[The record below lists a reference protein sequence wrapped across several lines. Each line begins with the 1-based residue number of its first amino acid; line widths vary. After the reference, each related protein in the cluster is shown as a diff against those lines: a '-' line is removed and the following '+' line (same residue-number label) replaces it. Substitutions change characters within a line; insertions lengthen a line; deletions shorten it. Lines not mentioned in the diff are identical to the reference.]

1 MKVVLLA
8 LSGDL
13 SRWHEKLVQLYPD
26 CSLEMISRA
35 EFETGSHLKRLKSLR
50 ELRPD
55 VLAIATERLPWQRG
69 QNLFMV
75 FGALAGAREVVML
88 DAHGAVV
95 RKSRSN
101 LLLGAPVRLG
111 RETLTGANDVARSR
125 RELLKLEQE
134 VFKSRPRAPV
144 PKRARPR
151 VVYLRSTP
159 GPGTQAGGAASHIKG
174 VVQALEALGV
184 DVQII
189 SNDLIAGLDAANDRF
204 TMIPP
209 QPGGGTRAL
218 FDIHNNL
225 VFTRGAVPLVERA
238 HPDFIYQR
246 YARFSWAGVV
256 AALRTTRPLFLEYNG
271 SEVWV
276 GQHWDR
282 VGSLDLLERY
292 ERLNLDAAAR
302 IFVVSDVE
310 RRNLEARG
318 VDANK
323 IVVNPN
329 GVDVERFRPGAGGVE
344 ARRELGI
351 RDEEIVAGFVGTFG
365 PWHGVE
371 KLAEAIK
378 AIPANVHVRFLMVG
392 SGSLHAEVEK
402 QLETQTR
409 AGKVIFT
416 GSVRHDRVPA
426 LLDACDILV
435 APHVP
440 LADGSEFF
448 GSPTKVFEYMAMG
461 KAIVASRLGQIGEVL
476 SDGETALL
484 VQPGNVEELAAALVK
499 LIDDDELGKSL
510 GARAREVAEREHT
523 WAHNAQRVLD
533 AYDGLTGLQD
543 FS

>member
-1 MKVVLLA
+1 MRVVLLA

-13 SRWHEKLVQLYPD
+13 DRWRDKLLALYPD
-26 CSLEMISRA
+26 SSIDLISRA
-35 EFETGSHLKRLKSLR
+35 EFEKGSHLARLRSLR
-50 ELRPD
+50 ALSPD

-75 FGALAGAREVVML
+75 FGALAGAREVLML
-88 DAHGAVV
+88 DAHGETI
-95 RKSRSN
+95 RRSRSN
-101 LLLGAPVRLG
+101 VLLGAPARLS
-111 RETLTGANDVARSR
+111 RETITGASDIARSR
-125 RELLKLEQE
+125 RELQQLEE
-134 VFKSRPRAPV
+134 ATLRFTDMPRKITLRPRV
-144 PKRARPR
+144 R

-174 VVQALEALGV
+174 VVEGLEALGIE
-184 DVQII
+184 VQII
-189 SNDLIAGLDAANDRF
+189 SNDLIAGMNAADDRF
-204 TMIPP
+204 TVIPP

-225 VFTRGAVPLVERA
+225 VFTRGAVPLIEQVD
-238 HPDFIYQR
+238 PDFIYQR

-256 AALRTTRPLFLEYNG
+256 AANRTKRPLFLEYNG

-276 GQHWDR
+276 GRYWDR
-282 VGSLDLLERY
+282 VGRLELLERY

-318 VDANK
+318 VAAEK

-329 GVDVERFRPGAGGVE
+329 GVDVERFRPGVGGVE
-344 ARRELGI
+344 ARRELAI
-351 RDEEIVAGFVGTFG
+351 RDDEVVAGFVGTFG

-378 AIPANVHVRFLMVG
+378 LIPMGRFLLVG
-392 SGSLHAEVEK
+392 SGSLQVEVQKRLEAEV
-402 QLETQTR
+402 
-409 AGKVIFT
+409 AGGRVIFT
-416 GSVRHDRVPA
+416 GAVGHERVPS

-448 GSPTKVFEYMAMG
+448 GSPTKIFEYMAMG
-461 KAIVASRLGQIGEVL
+461 KGIVASRLGQIGEVL
-476 SDGETALL
+476 VDGETALL
-484 VQPGNVEELAAALVK
+484 VEPGNVEELRVAIVR
-499 LIDDDELGKSL
+499 LIDDEGMRRSL
-510 GARAREVAEREHT
+510 GGKARQTAEREYT

-533 AYDGLTGLQD
+533 AYKSLTGLQD
-543 FS
+543 

>member
-1 MKVVLLA
+1 MRVVLLA

-13 SRWHEKLVQLYPD
+13 DRWQDKLLALYPD
-26 CSLEMISRA
+26 CSIDLISRA
-35 EFETGSHLKRLKSLR
+35 EFEKGSHIARLKSLR
-50 ELRPD
+50 ALSPD

-75 FGALAGAREVVML
+75 FGALAGAREVLML
-88 DAHGAVV
+88 DAHGETV

-101 LLLGAPVRLG
+101 VLLGAPARLS
-111 RETLTGANDVARSR
+111 RETLIGASDIARSR
-125 RELLKLEQE
+125 RELQQLEE
-134 VFKSRPRAPV
+134 VTLRFAATPRKITPRPRV
-144 PKRARPR
+144 R

-174 VVQALEALGV
+174 VVEGLEALGV

-189 SNDLIAGLDAANDRF
+189 SNDLIAGMNISEERF
-204 TMIPP
+204 TVIPP

-225 VFTRGAVPLVERA
+225 VFTRGAVPLIEQA
-238 HPDFIYQR
+238 DPDFIYQR

-256 AALRTTRPLFLEYNG
+256 AANRTKRPLFLEYNG

-276 GQHWDR
+276 GRNWDR
-282 VGSLDLLERY
+282 VGRLELLERY

-302 IFVVSDVE
+302 IFVVSEVE

-318 VDANK
+318 VAGEK

-329 GVDVERFRPGAGGVE
+329 GVDVERFRPGVGGAE

-351 RDEEIVAGFVGTFG
+351 RDDEVVAGFVGTFG

-378 AIPANVHVRFLMVG
+378 LIDVSRFLLVG
-392 SGSLHAEVEK
+392 SGSLRVEVEK
-402 QLETQTR
+402 RLEAEVA
-409 AGKVIFT
+409 AGRVIFT
-416 GSVRHDRVPA
+416 GAVGHERVPG

-448 GSPTKVFEYMAMG
+448 GSPTKIFEYMAMG
-461 KAIVASRLGQIGEVL
+461 KGIVASRLGQIGEVL
-476 SDGETALL
+476 VDEETALL
-484 VQPGNVEELAAALVK
+484 VEPGNVEELRAALVR
-499 LIDDDELGKSL
+499 LIEDAGMRKSL
-510 GARAREVAEREHT
+510 GVKARETAEREHT
-523 WAHNAQRVLD
+523 WMHNARRVLQ
-533 AYDGLTGLQD
+533 AYQSLTGLQD
-543 FS
+543 

>member
-8 LSGDL
+8 LNGDL
-13 SRWHEKLVQLYPD
+13 SRWHDKLVQLYPD
-26 CSLEMISRA
+26 CSIEMISRA

-50 ELRPD
+50 ALRPD

-69 QNLFMV
+69 QNLFMI
-75 FGALAGAREVVML
+75 FGALAGAREVLMI
-88 DAHGAVV
+88 DAHGAQL
-95 RKSRSN
+95 RRSRSDV
-101 LLLGAPVRLG
+101 LLGAPTRLG
-111 RETLTGANDVARSR
+111 RETLTGASDVAQSR
-125 RELLKLEQE
+125 RELAKLEQE
-134 VFKSRPRAPV
+134 TLRSRGQRAAPIGHRSRPRV
-144 PKRARPR
+144 I
-151 VVYLRSTP
+151 YLRSTP

-174 VVQALEALGV
+174 VVEALETLGAEV
-184 DVQII
+184 EVI
-189 SNDLIAGLDAANDRF
+189 SNDVIAGLDHAKDRF
-204 TMIPP
+204 TIIPP

-225 VFTRGAVPLVERA
+225 VFTRGAVPLIERA
-238 HPDFIYQR
+238 QPDFIYQR

-256 AALRTTRPLFLEYNG
+256 AALRTKRPLFLEYNG

-276 GQHWDR
+276 GRHWDR

-318 VDANK
+318 VAHNK
-323 IVVNPN
+323 IIVNPN
-329 GVDVERFRPGAGGVE
+329 GVDVERFRPGAGGAE
-344 ARRELGI
+344 ARRDLGI
-351 RDEEIVAGFVGTFG
+351 KDDDVVAGFVGTFG

-371 KLAEAIK
+371 KLAAAIK
-378 AIPANVHVRFLMVG
+378 TIPASLPVRFVLVG

-402 QLETQTR
+402 QLETETR
-409 AGKVIFT
+409 ERRVIFT
-416 GSVRHDRVPA
+416 GAVAHDRVPA
-426 LLDACDILV
+426 LLDACDMLV

-476 SDGETALL
+476 ADQETALL
-484 VQPGNVEELAAALVK
+484 VQPGNVAELTAAIVK
-499 LIDDDELGKSL
+499 LVESDSLRVRL
-510 GARAREVAEREHT
+510 GAKAREVAEREHT
-523 WAHNAQRVLD
+523 WEHNAQRVLD
-533 AYDGLTGLQD
+533 AYQSWAGSND
-543 FS
+543 